1 MPLSPWEG
9 CAVVVLAGGASE
21 RMGSDKLVELFP
33 GPSTVLDAVLAG
45 LPDDVPV
52 VVVGPPRPT
61 VRPVLTVSEDPPGGG
76 PAAGIA
82 AGVAALRE
90 TPTPLVVVLAGDA
103 PFAPAAVPGL
113 LTQLR
118 RDPAAD
124 VAVALGADGRPQPL
138 LAVYRT
144 PALAA
149 ATAADLT
156 SRPARALMDHLAA
169 VHVPV
174 PEVTTLDVDTP
185 ADLEAA
191 RRTARA
197 MLRS

>member
-1 MPLSPWEG
+1 MAPWEG
-9 CAVVVLAGGASE
+9 CAAVVLAGGASR
-21 RMGSDKLVELFP
+21 RMGGDKLIELFP

-45 LPDDVPV
+45 LPDDLPV
-52 VVVGPPRPT
+52 VVVGPSRPT
-61 VRPVLTVSEDPPGGG
+61 ARPVLTTSEDPPGGG

-82 AGVAALRE
+82 AGVAALRG

-113 LTQLR
+113 LSALR
-118 RDPAAD
+118 RDETAD
-124 VAVALGADGRPQPL
+124 VAVALGPDGRPQPL
-138 LAVYRT
+138 LAVYRAD
-144 PALAA
+144 ALAR
-149 ATAADLT
+149 ATDGDLA

-169 VHVPV
+169 VRVPV

-185 ADLEAA
+185 ADLEEA